1 MKKKTREEIKDTKIE
16 LKARKLV
23 LAKLESALKPLAA
36 KAERNRVDRA
46 VRRETLLG
54 EYKTYEEAHE
64 AYGYGYI
71 SEKEFEEIT
80 EFLESSQ
87 KKVDA
92 PDAEAIAADI
102 LKGWIK
108 LTKSDIDH
116 LEFELKSPE
125 EQEEIR
131 RKKEEFRIEQEERR
145 KRLRH

>member
-1 MKKKTREEIKDTKIE
+1 MTKKNKEEIKDLKIE

-36 KAERNRVDRA
+36 KAERHRVDRA

-54 EYKTYEEAHE
+54 EYKTYDEAHE

-71 SEKEFEEIT
+71 SEKEFEEIA

-108 LTKSDIDH
+108 IMKSDIDH
-116 LEFELKSPE
+116 FEFELKSPE
-125 EQEEIR
+125 EREEIR
-131 RKKEEFRIEQEERR
+131 RKNEEFRLKQEERR

>member
-1 MKKKTREEIKDTKIE
+1 MKTKGEIKDLKIE

-36 KAERNRVDRA
+36 KAERQRVDRS
-46 VRRETLLG
+46 VRREVLLG
-54 EYKTYEEAHE
+54 EYKTYDEAHE

-71 SEKEFEEIT
+71 SEKEFNEIVD
-80 EFLESSQ
+80 FLENSQ

-108 LTKSDIDH
+108 ITKSDISYF
-116 LEFELKSPE
+116 EFELKSPE

-131 RKKEEFRIEQEERR
+131 RKNEEFRREQEERH
-145 KRLRH
+145 KRLGH

>member
-1 MKKKTREEIKDTKIE
+1 MTKKKKEEIKDLKIE

-36 KAERNRVDRA
+36 KAERHRVDRA

-54 EYKTYEEAHE
+54 EYKTYDEAHE
-64 AYGYGYI
+64 AYGYI

-131 RKKEEFRIEQEERR
+131 RKNEEFRIEQEERR

>member
-1 MKKKTREEIKDTKIE
+1 MTKKNKEEIKGLKIE
-16 LKARKLV
+16 LKARKLI

-36 KAERNRVDRA
+36 KAERQRIDRA

-54 EYKTYEEAHE
+54 EYKTYDEAHE

-80 EFLESSQ
+80 KFLESSQ
-87 KKVDA
+87 KKVDV

-108 LTKSDIDH
+108 ITKSDIDH
-116 LEFELKSPE
+116 FEFELKSPE

-131 RKKEEFRIEQEERR
+131 RKNEEFRLKQEERR